1 MIDPKTLQDIVY
13 SLDGDILDLPFWQG
27 CEQGQFLLQRCCDCG
42 RFYWPA
48 ACCTEHGADAME
60 WVPGTGRGTV
70 HVHTVMRR
78 GRCAATG
85 QEAPYAV
92 AVIELEEGP
101 FFHSNLI
108 GIPFDQ
114 VRTGLKVQA
123 EFATHA
129 NGMRVPVFR
138 PVTA

>member
-1 MIDPKTLQDIVY
+1 
-13 SLDGDILDLPFWQG
+13 
-27 CEQGQFLLQRCCDCG
+27 
-42 RFYWPA
+42 
-48 ACCTEHGADAME
+48 ME